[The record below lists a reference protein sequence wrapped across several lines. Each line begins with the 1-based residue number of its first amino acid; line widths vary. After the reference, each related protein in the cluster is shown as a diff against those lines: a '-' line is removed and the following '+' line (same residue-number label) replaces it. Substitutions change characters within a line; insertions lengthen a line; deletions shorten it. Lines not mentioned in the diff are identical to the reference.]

1 MFSRAESAD
10 LSRVFGVKSSSFAW
24 AGEALRKKVF
34 AAEGRGIAQNRVRVA
49 VRRTLVLSARA
60 EGGWFPCPLPAGGV
74 QDASHAPGVLR
85 DRALAPPPSPSQRT
99 LGLPSI
105 SPLLAPY
112 SFSPQGLCTRCI
124 LCSEM
129 PSLSSVICSISSV
142 TSIGKP
148 GRSPVCVGFP
158 YFQLVDTP
166 CILVDILIKRQF

>member
-85 DRALAPPPSPSQRT
+85 DRALDPPSV
-99 LGLPSI
+99 SI
-105 SPLLAPY
+105 TAHPGFALHQPTASALFLLAAGPLHALY
-112 SFSPQGLCTRCI
+112 SLLGNALSLFCDLFHLKCHLYREARPI
-124 LCSEM
+124 
-129 PSLSSVICSISSV
+129 PSLRWV
-142 TSIGKP
+142 P
-148 GRSPVCVGFP
+148 LFP
-158 YFQLVDTP
+158 ARRHSLH
-166 CILVDILIKRQF
+166 LSRHSN